1 MNNMMPPQQV
11 EREAPRSAAKIIKRL
26 LGYFKKSRALILWM
40 LGLLTAS
47 TLLNL
52 LIPDL
57 ISRAIDTLDLSQG
70 RLSVDWD
77 HLYLILAILLAV
89 FVFSSL
95 FSYLQGRLAAK
106 LTRTTTLDIRKNVS
120 EKLIRLPIGF
130 FDTHRGG
137 DMTARLTNDIDNI
150 ATLISQ
156 AIGTVLSAAI
166 IIVGCVVIMLIKNP
180 LLTLVCLST
189 VALNALVTVIISR
202 KMFGYFRR
210 QQKSV
215 GEMNSHVE
223 QSVAAKKTIDSYDL
237 TDDCIAQNERL
248 SDELTDSAIK
258 AQALGGAMPPLMSI
272 IGNLNFLLIV
282 AVGAMMYIGGGFGV
296 TIGTIQAFTL
306 YSRQFTKP
314 INELS
319 GIISQL
325 MTALASAERVFEI
338 IDAEPEED
346 AGRGTLLEK
355 SACSIRFE
363 NITFSYIRGVKV
375 LDDFTLEIEPGQRV
389 GLVGK
394 TGVGKTTLISLL
406 MRFYEPDSGRI
417 LLDGVDI
424 RDIPKAQLRRRV
436 TTVLQSTALIDGT
449 IRDNIAYARFSAD
462 ERELEEAARITG
474 ADAFIGKLEKGMDT
488 PITGDDTQLS
498 QGERQLLCLA
508 RASLTDPGV
517 LVLDEA
523 MSSVDPATEARIQEA
538 MLEIMRDRTCVIIAH
553 RLSTIKNVDKIA
565 VFQDGRIVET
575 GRHKELL
582 EKRGVYYSLYQ
593 YQYHESD

>member
-1 MNNMMPPQQV
+1 
-11 EREAPRSAAKIIKRL
+11 
-26 LGYFKKSRALILWM
+26 
-40 LGLLTAS
+40 
-47 TLLNL
+47 
-52 LIPDL
+52 
-57 ISRAIDTLDLSQG
+57 
-70 RLSVDWD
+70 
-77 HLYLILAILLAV
+77 
-89 FVFSSL
+89 
-95 FSYLQGRLAAK
+95 
-106 LTRTTTLDIRKNVS
+106 
-120 EKLIRLPIGF
+120 
-130 FDTHRGG
+130 
-137 DMTARLTNDIDNI
+137 MTARLTNDIDNI

-215 GEMNSHVE
+215 GDMNSHVE

-375 LDDFTLEIEPGQRV
+375 LDDFTLEIELGQRV

>member
-1 MNNMMPPQQV
+1 MMPPQQV

>member
-1 MNNMMPPQQV
+1 MMPPQQV

-26 LGYFKKSRALILWM
+26 LSYFKKSRALILWM

-462 ERELEEAARITG
+462 KRELEEAARITG
-474 ADAFIGKLEKGMDT
+474 ADAFIGKLERGMDT

>member
-1 MNNMMPPQQV
+1 MMPPQQV

-26 LGYFKKSRALILWM
+26 LSYFKKSRALILWM

-89 FVFSSL
+89 FIFSSL

-593 YQYHESD
+593 YQYRESD

>member
-1 MNNMMPPQQV
+1 MMPPQQV

-166 IIVGCVVIMLIKNP
+166 IIVP

-189 VALNALVTVIISR
+189 VALTALVTVIISR

-424 RDIPKAQLRRRV
+424 HDIPKAQLRRRV

>member
-1 MNNMMPPQQV
+1 MMPPQQV

-375 LDDFTLEIEPGQRV
+375 LDNFTLEIEPGQRV

>member
-1 MNNMMPPQQV
+1 MMPPQQV

-424 RDIPKAQLRRRV
+424 HDIPKAQLRRRV

>member
-1 MNNMMPPQQV
+1 MMPPQQV

-26 LGYFKKSRALILWM
+26 LSYFKKSRALILWM

-593 YQYHESD
+593 YQYRESD

>member
-1 MNNMMPPQQV
+1 MMPPQQV

-26 LGYFKKSRALILWM
+26 LSYFKKSRALILWM

-215 GEMNSHVE
+215 GDMNSHVE

-593 YQYHESD
+593 YQYRESD